1 MTQIERLTGT
11 AVPLGALRTEKA
23 ASIGE
28 YTDLKKLADF
38 AKKSGL
44 GIIQL
49 LPVNDSGTQSSPYSA
64 LSAFALHPIYLSL
77 ESIEGF
83 DGLYKS
89 NAEFKKN
96 YDAFISYHKD
106 AERFSYDD
114 VNNSKDYFLRKIYAE
129 TETAKKGKAS
139 KDLENFIK
147 KNSWVIPYAVYK
159 NLKYSYMQASWKSWK
174 KIDTGLSE
182 EEIKKRWNSDPAH
195 LYYAWL
201 QAECE
206 KQFSESVE
214 YCRKNKILIK
224 GDLPILMNED
234 SCDAWSHPEIFNQSL
249 RAGSP
254 ADGENPAGQNWGFP
268 IYNWKNLKADNYT
281 WWKNRLINASKFYD
295 AYRLD
300 HILGFFRIW
309 AIPENDCNAL
319 NGHTEPFAG
328 FKADDLYELG
338 FDDERI
344 RWLSV
349 PHVPT
354 HVIEDITWNHK
365 KSHEILKLFATKLP
379 NEELWLLDGAGKKAF
394 GSKNIE
400 EADLSGMELCT
411 EEAEIKIKEYL
422 VKAWSDRTLIPM
434 GKNKYVPSW
443 IYGQSTSWGTLN
455 DLEKEKLTELFEKVS
470 MKENRTWEKNA
481 TEILTALTEATEM
494 IPCGEDLGVG
504 FECVPRVMKKLGILG
519 LRVVRWCRKWDEEG
533 QPYVPFEDYEPLSV
547 CTTSVHDSSTMREW
561 FNNSQFTINNSQLME
576 IKNEETESELSKT
589 NNLFDS
595 QLSIGNLLSA
605 CKASKSTWFIPP
617 LQDLLYMNE
626 KYWKENA
633 EDERINVPGSVN
645 PFNWTYR
652 IPARLEELLEDNE
665 LCKKIKEL

>member
-11 AVPLGALRTEKA
+11 AVPLGALRTEKNS
-23 ASIGE
+23 SIGE

-44 GIIQL
+44 GLIQL

-147 KNSWVIPYAVYK
+147 KNDWVIPYAVYK
-159 NLKYSYMQASWKSWK
+159 NLKYSYMQASWKCWK
-174 KIDTGLSE
+174 KTDTGLSE

-411 EEAEIKIKEYL
+411 EEAEIKIKKYL

-455 DLEKEKLTELFEKVS
+455 DLEKEKLTELFKKVS
-470 MKENRTWEKNA
+470 VKENKTWEKNA

-519 LRVVRWCRKWDEEG
+519 FRVVRWCRKWDEEG

-561 FNNSQFTINNSQLME
+561 VNNSQFTINNSQLME

-589 NNLFDS
+589 NNILDS
-595 QLSIGNLLSA
+595 QLSIVNLLSA

-617 LQDLLYMNE
+617 LQDLLYINK

-652 IPARLEELLEDNE
+652 IPARLEDLLADKE

>member
-44 GIIQL
+44 GLIQL

-114 VNNSKDYFLRKIYAE
+114 VNNSKDYFLRQIYAE

-139 KDLENFIK
+139 KDLEDFIK
-147 KNSWVIPYAVYK
+147 KNDWVIPYAVYK

-174 KIDTGLSE
+174 KTDTGLSE
-182 EEIKKRWNSDPAH
+182 VEIKKRWNAEPAH

-254 ADGENPAGQNWGFP
+254 ADGENPDGQNWGFP

-319 NGHTEPFAG
+319 NGHTEPFSG
-328 FKADDLYELG
+328 FKVDALYELG
-338 FDDERI
+338 FDDDRI

-354 HVIEDITWNHK
+354 HVIEDITWNHE

-411 EEAEIKIKEYL
+411 EKAEIKIKEYL

-455 DLEKEKLTELFEKVS
+455 DMEKEKLTELFEKVS

-481 TEILTALTEATEM
+481 TEILTALTEATGM

-519 LRVVRWCRKWDEEG
+519 LRVVRWCRKWDKEG

-589 NNLFDS
+589 NNILDS
-595 QLSIGNLLSA
+595 QLSIVNLLSA

-617 LQDLLYMNE
+617 LQDLLYINK

-633 EDERINVPGSVN
+633 EDERINIPGSVN

-652 IPARLEELLEDNE
+652 IPARLEELLADKE